1 MNAKRRITHIAALI
15 TSVVMAVSITGCNNN
30 VVENE
35 IYVPIGTTTKVSY
48 ETAKATIMTIETE
61 DKIPASL
68 DFATSTTFVAPFE
81 GKVKVCNV
89 SKFQKVKAGD
99 PIISLD
105 TTDLDFQI
113 TELEIKIAA
122 SGDYIQRE
130 YYQIELD
137 KLLAKRNAA
146 VVVAPFDG
154 IISQCAYAKEGTTIK
169 EGAVMCVV
177 AVPETIY
184 VYNSEGAGKNLRFG
198 MDVNLKINSVDYK
211 GIVTAAPD
219 TVPSTASKNASKY
232 CAVTLNDEDVD
243 RLINENDGISAA
255 DAGWATIY
263 AITTRR
269 VNVLAVP
276 DSAIKK
282 DGTKPF
288 CTILQGD
295 QKFDIP
301 VETGASAGGYTEIL
315 SGINEGDTVILADKS
330 K

>member
-1 MNAKRRITHIAALI
+1 MNAKRIIAGILA
-15 TSVVMAVSITGCNNN
+15 SVSLLVTVTGCNEN

-48 ETAKATIMTIETE
+48 KTATAEIKTIETE
-61 DKIPASL
+61 EKIPASL
-68 DFATSTTFVAPFE
+68 DFSTSTTFTAPFN
-81 GKVKVCNV
+81 GKIKECNIG
-89 SKFQKVKAGD
+89 KFQKVKAGD
-99 PIISLD
+99 PLISLD

-122 SGDYIQRE
+122 TGDSIQRG

-137 KLLAKRNAA
+137 KLLEQRKAA
-146 VVVAPFDG
+146 VVTAPYDG
-154 IISQCAYAKEGTTIK
+154 VISKCAYAKEGSEIQAGGLLCTI
-169 EGAVMCVV
+169 VI
-177 AVPETIY
+177 PETIY
-184 VYNSEGAGKNLRFG
+184 VFNSEGAGKNLRFG
-198 MDVNLKINSVDYK
+198 MDVNLKINSIDYK
-211 GIVTAAPD
+211 GVVSAAPN

-232 CAVTLNDEDVD
+232 CAVTINDDDVD

-263 AITTRR
+263 AITTKRI
-269 VNVLAVP
+269 NVLVVP

-282 DGTKPF
+282 DGNNPF

-301 VETGASAGGYTEIL
+301 VETGVSAGGYTEIL
-315 SGINEGDTVILADKS
+315 SGINEGDTVILAEK
-330 K
+330 

>member
-1 MNAKRRITHIAALI
+1 MNAKRSIAGLLATL
-15 TSVVMAVSITGCNNN
+15 SLLVAVTGCNDNA
-30 VVENE
+30 VENE

-48 ETAKATIMTIETE
+48 KTAQAEIKTIETE
-61 DKIPASL
+61 EKIPAAL
-68 DFATSTTFVAPFE
+68 DFATSTTFTAPFN
-81 GKVKVCNV
+81 GKVKACNI
-89 SKFQKVKAGD
+89 SKFMKVKAGD
-99 PIISLD
+99 PLISLD

-113 TELEIKIAA
+113 KELEIKIAA
-122 SGDYIQRE
+122 TGDYVQRG

-137 KLLAKRNAA
+137 KLLEQRNAA
-146 VVVAPFDG
+146 VVTAPYDG
-154 IISQCAYAKEGTTIK
+154 VISKCAYAKEGNEIR
-169 EGAVMCVV
+169 EGEVMCVV
-177 AVPETIY
+177 VVPETIY

-211 GIVTAAPD
+211 GVVTAAPD
-219 TVPSTASKNASKY
+219 TVPSTASKNAAKF
-232 CAVTLNDEDVD
+232 CAVTLNDEDTD

-263 AITTRR
+263 AITTKR
-269 VNVLAVP
+269 VNVLSVP

-282 DGTKPF
+282 NGNDPF

-315 SGINEGDTVILADKS
+315 SGINEGDTVILAEK
-330 K
+330 

>member
-1 MNAKRRITHIAALI
+1 MNAKRSIAGFLA
-15 TSVVMAVSITGCNNN
+15 AVSLLVTVTGCNDN

-48 ETAKATIMTIETE
+48 KTANAEIRTIETE
-61 DKIPASL
+61 EKIPASL
-68 DFATSTTFVAPFE
+68 DFSTATEFAAPFD
-81 GKVKVCNV
+81 GKVKECNI

-99 PIISLD
+99 LLISLD

-122 SGDYIQRE
+122 TGDYIQKG

-137 KLLAKRNAA
+137 KLLEQRNAA
-146 VVVAPFDG
+146 VVKAPYDG
-154 IISQCAYAKEGTTIK
+154 VISKCAYAKEGNEIRAG
-169 EGAVMCVV
+169 EVMCVV
-177 AVPETIY
+177 VIPETIY

-211 GIVTAAPD
+211 GVVSAAPD

-232 CAVTLNDEDVD
+232 CAVTINDEDVD

-263 AITTRR
+263 AITTKRT
-269 VNVLAVP
+269 NVLVVP

-282 DGTKPF
+282 DGNNPF

-301 VETGASAGGYTEIL
+301 VETGVSADGYTEIL
-315 SGINEGDTVILADKS
+315 SGINEGDTVILTEK
-330 K
+330 

>member
-1 MNAKRRITHIAALI
+1 MNAKRIITRTAALI
-15 TSVVMAVSITGCNNN
+15 TAIVVAVSVTGCNNN

-35 IYVPIGTTTKVSY
+35 IYVPIGTTTNVSY
-48 ETAKATIMTIETE
+48 KTANAAIMTIETE
-61 DKIPASL
+61 EKIPASL
-68 DFATSTTFVAPFE
+68 DFATSTTFAAPFE
-81 GKVKVCNV
+81 GKVKTCNI
-89 SKFQKVKAGD
+89 SKFQKVKKGD
-99 PIISLD
+99 TLFSLD
-105 TTDLDFQI
+105 TTDLDFKI

-122 SGDYIQRE
+122 TGDYIQRG

-137 KLLAKRNAA
+137 KLLAKKNAA
-146 VVVAPFDG
+146 IVVAPFDG
-154 IISQCAYAKEGTTIK
+154 VITQCAYAKEGTAMR
-169 EGAVMCVV
+169 EGEIMCIVS
-177 AVPETIY
+177 VPETIY

-211 GIVTAAPD
+211 GVVSAAPD

-232 CAVTLNDEDVD
+232 CAVRLNDEDID

-276 DSAIKK
+276 DAAIKK
-282 DGTKPF
+282 SGTMPF

-315 SGINEGDTVILADKS
+315 SGINEGDTVILAEK
-330 K
+330 

>member
-1 MNAKRRITHIAALI
+1 MNAKRIIAGILATFSLL
-15 TSVVMAVSITGCNNN
+15 VAVTGCNEN

-48 ETAKATIMTIETE
+48 KTATAEIKTIETE
-61 DKIPASL
+61 EKIPASL
-68 DFATSTTFVAPFE
+68 DFAVSTTFAAPFN
-81 GKVKVCNV
+81 GKVSSCNIG
-89 SKFQKVKAGD
+89 KFQKVKKGD
-99 PIISLD
+99 ALIALD

-122 SGDYIQRE
+122 TGDYIQRE

-137 KLLAKRNAA
+137 KLLEKRNAA
-146 VVVAPFDG
+146 VVTAPYDG
-154 IISQCAYAKEGTTIK
+154 VISKCAYAKEGTELK
-169 EGAVMCVV
+169 EGDVMCVV
-177 AVPETIY
+177 VIPETIY

-211 GIVTAAPD
+211 GVVSAAPD

-232 CAVTLNDEDVD
+232 CAVTINADDVD
-243 RLINENDGISAA
+243 RLINENDGVSAA

-263 AITTRR
+263 AITTKRT
-269 VNVLAVP
+269 NVLVVP
-276 DSAIKK
+276 NSAIKK
-282 DGTKPF
+282 DGMNPF

-295 QKFDIP
+295 QKYDIP

-315 SGINEGDTVILADKS
+315 SGINEGDTVILTEK
-330 K
+330 